1 MKELLFIGKLNP
13 QTQNLH
19 SYLSK
24 YFHVQLCSENPDIAK
39 SILKMCHPDIIV
51 INLLDMS
58 KIHTLIF
65 SEIKSFYSSV
75 PVMCFGTESE
85 LDLVRDDFLS
95 SIQFQ
100 TVDFPVEPIDLVTKC
115 SQRLNITLT
124 SMLEDKEDTLK
135 KDSWRKTLL
144 FIDDDPGQL
153 RTMRK
158 LLSNRYNVQVATSG
172 AEGIAVIGRAMPDL
186 IFLDYEMP
194 VCDGKQTLEMIRN
207 LEGAEEIPVVFLT
220 GVSDRDHIEAVL
232 KLKPAGYLLKPAEIV
247 RVTQIIRQVI
257 GDD

>member
-19 SYLSK
+19 SYLTK
-24 YFHVQLCSENPDIAK
+24 YFHVQLCSDNPEIAK

-51 INLLDMS
+51 INMLDMS

-65 SEIKSFYSSV
+65 SEIKNFYSSV
-75 PVMCFGTESE
+75 PVVCFGTESE
-85 LDLVRDDFLS
+85 LDLVADYLS

-100 TVDFPVEPIDLVTKC
+100 TVDFPVEPLDLLTKC
-115 SQRLNITLT
+115 SQRLNITIT
-124 SMLEDKEDTLK
+124 EILEEKEDVEK
-135 KDSWRKTLL
+135 KEGWRRTLL
-144 FIDDDPGQL
+144 FIDDDAQQL

-172 AEGIAVIGRAMPDL
+172 AEGIAVIGRAMPDM
-186 IFLDYEMP
+186 IFLDYDMP
-194 VCDGKQTLEMIRN
+194 ICDGKQTLEMIRN
-207 LEGAEEIPVVFLT
+207 LEGAENIPVVFLT

-232 KLKPAGYLLKPAEIV
+232 SLKPAGYLLKPAEIIRITQLV
-247 RVTQIIRQVI
+247 RQIL
-257 GDD
+257 GDG

>member
-1 MKELLFIGKLNP
+1 MKELLFIGKLTP

-19 SYLSK
+19 TYLSK
-24 YFHVQLCSENPDIAK
+24 YFHVQLCSDSPDIAK
-39 SILKMCHPDIIV
+39 SILRMCHPDIIV
-51 INLLDMS
+51 INMMDMT

-65 SEIKSFYSSV
+65 SEIKQFYSSV

-85 LDLVRDDFLS
+85 LDLVSDYLS
-95 SIQFQ
+95 SIQFE
-100 TVDFPVEPIDLVTKC
+100 TVDFPVVPLDLLTKC

-124 SMLEDKEDTLK
+124 SVLEEKQDTVKKE
-135 KDSWRKTLL
+135 SWRKTLL
-144 FIDDDPGQL
+144 FIDDDAAQL

-158 LLSNRYNVQVATSG
+158 LLANRYNVQVATSG
-172 AEGIAVIGRAMPDL
+172 AEGIAVMGRAMPDM

-207 LEGAEEIPVVFLT
+207 LEGAENIPVVFLT

-232 KLKPAGYLLKPAEIV
+232 SLKPAGYLLKPAEII
-247 RVTQIIRQVI
+247 RITQIVKQVL

>member
-1 MKELLFIGKLNP
+1 MKELLFVGKLNP

-24 YFHVQLCSENPDIAK
+24 YFHVQLCSENPEIVK
-39 SILKMCHPDIIV
+39 SLLKMCHPDIIV
-51 INLLDMS
+51 INMLDMS

-65 SEIKSFYSSV
+65 SEIKNFYSTV
-75 PVMCFGTESE
+75 PVVCFGTESE
-85 LDLVRDDFLS
+85 LELVADYLS

-100 TVDFPVEPIDLVTKC
+100 TVDFPVEPLDLLTKC
-115 SQRLNITLT
+115 SQRLNITIT
-124 SMLEDKEDTLK
+124 SMLEEKEDEK
-135 KDSWRKTLL
+135 SSWRKTLL
-144 FIDDDPGQL
+144 FIDDDAQQL

-172 AEGIAVIGRAMPDL
+172 AEGIAVMGRSMPDM
-186 IFLDYEMP
+186 IFLDYDMP

-207 LEGAEEIPVVFLT
+207 LEGAEGIPVVFLT

-232 KLKPAGYLLKPAEIV
+232 SLKPAGYLLKPAEIV
-247 RVTQIIRQVI
+247 RITQLVRQVL
-257 GDD
+257 GD